1 MNNKPFKP
9 HHMNVQPE
17 DLAGN
22 NGIGRYILLPGSD
35 GRAMAISRQFD
46 NLEVKSHPRGHHLY
60 LGTISDAGKTI
71 DVAAIASGMGCPSM
85 EIILHEL
92 FHLGGKRFLRI
103 GTAGS
108 LQPRHVKMGDYVN
121 VLASVRDECTT
132 TDYLPVEI
140 PAVASLPFVQSI
152 LQASEKLGLRKQLH
166 TGTVHCKSSF
176 YAREFGA
183 GPIADKN
190 NAYID
195 LLANAGVLATE
206 METAALFIQSQLYN
220 HQLIQQGQDSL
231 HRVLC
236 AALLAI
242 VAIPPTEFAT
252 PEQAADIVNREID
265 LALESIKQLASNEKS
280 FA

>member
-1 MNNKPFKP
+1 
-9 HHMNVQPE
+9 
-17 DLAGN
+17 
-22 NGIGRYILLPGSD
+22 
-35 GRAMAISRQFD
+35 
-46 NLEVKSHPRGHHLY
+46 
-60 LGTISDAGKTI
+60 
-71 DVAAIASGMGCPSM
+71 
-85 EIILHEL
+85 
-92 FHLGGKRFLRI
+92 
-103 GTAGS
+103 
-108 LQPRHVKMGDYVN
+108 
-121 VLASVRDECTT
+121 
-132 TDYLPVEI
+132 
-140 PAVASLPFVQSI
+140 